1 MALMTAERTIG
12 DYGMT
17 ITDSAGHTMII
28 DILKEQGGNG
38 SGFRPM
44 QTVLA
49 ALCGCSTADVVG
61 ILKKQR
67 QDLKTLKIFVDGER
81 EKGKEPALW
90 QNVEMRFE
98 MTGEIDP
105 SKAYRAAE
113 LSVTK
118 YCSVAETLR
127 SAGATIS
134 FAVIVNGKEV
144 K

>member
-1 MALMTAERTIG
+1 MTAERTIG

-67 QDLKTLKIFVDGER
+67 QDLKTLKIFVDGE
-81 EKGKEPALW
+81 GKIAIKNTGAINIKRADFIDLEVLRVSG
-90 QNVEMRFE
+90 NVRVDFN
-98 MTGEIDP
+98 
-105 SKAYRAAE
+105 R
-113 LSVTK
+113 
-118 YCSVAETLR
+118 
-127 SAGATIS
+127 
-134 FAVIVNGKEV
+134 
-144 K
+144 